1 MRMTKIRAFLAG
13 SVAVILVLVLLG
25 FMGRAM
31 GFNVPIISNIFN
43 SLGI

>member
-1 MRMTKIRAFLAG
+1 MTKIRAFLAG
-13 SVAVILVLVLLG
+13 SFAVILVLVLLG

-43 SLGI
+43 RLGI

>member
-1 MRMTKIRAFLAG
+1 MRMTKVRGFLAA
-13 SVAVILVLVLLG
+13 VAAVVLVLVLLG

-31 GFNVPIISNIFN
+31 GFNVPVISNIFT

>member
-1 MRMTKIRAFLAG
+1 MKMTKIRGFVAG
-13 SVAVILVLVLLG
+13 VFALLLVLVLLG

-31 GFNVPIISNIFN
+31 GFNVPIVSTIFS